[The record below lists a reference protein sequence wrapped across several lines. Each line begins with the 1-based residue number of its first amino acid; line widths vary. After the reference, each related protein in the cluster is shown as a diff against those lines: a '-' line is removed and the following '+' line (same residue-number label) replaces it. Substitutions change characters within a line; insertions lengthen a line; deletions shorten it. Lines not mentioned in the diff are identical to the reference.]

1 MCILLW
7 FRVPFIHDTA
17 RPPSLPARMH
27 RLSPLLLLGGVL
39 AGLLAF
45 GPGRAA
51 PDAAFSQNSSSG
63 LSLDQGQ
70 QDARQDGGP
79 APIAE
84 VRVDEDADAVPDRTG
99 DTVSVAGRVTAKP
112 GSLPL
117 PKAGLGALQDSTGG
131 VHFVA
136 TGERGIERG
145 DSLRVRGVLR
155 HVNGLAQIEVLRQNV
170 VDTPSKVPKPVP
182 LTVPS
187 AATEEYEG
195 RLVRVRGRVTARSAN
210 RGGEYFVL
218 REKKGT
224 DAQLTIYVANQHVER
239 IQPGRF
245 EAGDEVTTVGI
256 VGQYD
261 LSYQIHVRE
270 RGDLSPVPTPWAYLH
285 WALAGAAALV
295 LVAGAVVFFL
305 RTAVRRRT
313 RELRESQEALREKES
328 RLRSIT
334 ENVSDGIYRSTE
346 NGLVYANQALVDM
359 FGYEDL
365 EEFRAADPRTFYVD
379 PDRRDELIEKEA
391 REGRLDGEEV
401 RYRRK
406 DGSTF
411 IGLLS
416 TRQTK
421 QDDGNEKYFDGA
433 VTDITERRRRQK
445 ALRRSKR
452 RYQTLIDNFPDGGVF
467 LFDETLTY
475 QLAGGRGL
483 AKAGLSEEDLTGCT
497 LHDLFPKEIAD
508 RQAERYRRALEG
520 EESTLEESY
529 QGRHYRIQVVPVR
542 NGEEVVGGM
551 VVSQDIT
558 ERKRQRKVLEER
570 QTKIKALYSAAD
582 RLLRATSQ
590 DEVGE
595 ALVRLV
601 GQTLGYRGVSVRFA
615 RGGML
620 EASHVADATQTFMPA
635 RPDVPVDGDSAMAE
649 VYRSG
654 QTLAVGDLD
663 TAGVEPRHDYGDLR
677 SVVVAPIGTHGTFA
691 VGSPEP
697 QAIGT
702 FDTHLIEVLS
712 TYATV
717 ILDRLDRTQALQ
729 EERDLLGRVLE
740 TSPNAIV
747 RVDRDG
753 TFIEANGQVEE
764 VLGASRE
771 EIVGRTYN
779 DSEWKIT
786 DLDGSR
792 VPEEE
797 LPFSQVMSTGEPV
810 RGIEH
815 AIRQPDGSRRILSV
829 SGAPLCDDD
838 GGIVEIVFHLNDVT
852 SQRRRQQ
859 ALREREQMIEALYE
873 ATGELLRA
881 ERRAEVADHLVALVS
896 DTLGHPA
903 TTIRWA
909 RDGRLEP
916 SRVPQAVRDR
926 MPERPAHDLDGDT
939 PAARAYRAGETRVY
953 DDLSTAV
960 DEDRGDIRAT
970 AYIPMG
976 EYGLISVY
984 SPEVGGIDAFDRRLL
999 EVLSAYAALVL
1010 ERLDREKALRETK
1023 RKAEEASRMKSS
1035 FLANMSHEIRTPLTS
1050 IIGFAEAIGED
1061 TAAAPRFAPL
1071 IERGGKRLLET
1082 LEGVLNLS
1090 KLEAGQMELETRPVN
1105 LAEQAHRT
1113 AEELRPE
1120 AVEKG
1125 LTLQVETE
1133 EHPAQASADEGGV
1146 QIVLRNL
1153 LSNAIKYTTA
1163 GSVTVQ
1169 VYHEGEEAVLEV
1181 EDTGIGME
1189 PETAQELFEPFRQAS
1204 EGMSREYE
1212 GTGVGLAVTKKAVE
1226 EMGGIIEVDTQ
1237 EGEGSCFTVRL
1248 PDVGANGES
1257 DL

>member
-1 MCILLW
+1 MAL
-7 FRVPFIHDTA
+7 
-17 RPPSLPARMH
+17 
-27 RLSPLLLLGGVL
+27 
-39 AGLLAF
+39 
-45 GPGRAA
+45 
-51 PDAAFSQNSSSG
+51 
-63 LSLDQGQ
+63 
-70 QDARQDGGP
+70 

-99 DTVSVAGRVTAKP
+99 DTVSVAGRVTANP

-117 PKAGLGALQDSTGG
+117 PKAGMGALQDSTGG

-145 DSLRVRGVLR
+145 DSLRVWGVLR
-155 HVNGLAQIEVLRQNV
+155 HVNGLAQIEVFRQKV
-170 VDTPSKVPKPVP
+170 VDTPPKIPKPVP

-187 AATEEYEG
+187 AATEAYEG
-195 RLVRVRGRVTARSAN
+195 RLVRVRGVVTARSAN

-218 REKKGT
+218 RERQGT

-239 IQPGRF
+239 IQPDRF
-245 EAGDEVTTVGI
+245 EVGDEATTVGI

-261 LSYQIHVRE
+261 LSYQIHARAKE
-270 RGDLSPVPTPWAYLH
+270 DLSHVQAPWAYLK
-285 WALAGAAALV
+285 WVLVGVGALV
-295 LVAGAVVFFL
+295 LVAGAVVFVL

-346 NGLVYANQALVDM
+346 DGLVYANPALIDM

-365 EEFRAADPRTFYVD
+365 EAFREADPRTFYAD
-379 PDRRDELIEKEA
+379 PDRREELIEKEA
-391 REGRLDGEEV
+391 REGRLDSEEV

-416 TRQTK
+416 TRQTE
-421 QDDGNEKYFDGA
+421 QEDGTEKYFDGA

-452 RYQTLIDNFPDGGVF
+452 RYQTLVDNFPEGGVF
-467 LFDETLTY
+467 LFDEDLTY

-483 AKAGLSEEDLTGCT
+483 ADVGLSKGDLIGCT
-497 LHDLFPKEIAD
+497 LHDLFPDEIAE
-508 RQAERYRRALEG
+508 RQAEHYRRALEG

-529 QGRHYRIQVVPVR
+529 QGRHYRVQVLPVR
-542 NGEEVVGGM
+542 NGAEVVGGM
-551 VVSQDIT
+551 AVSRDIT
-558 ERKRQRKVLEER
+558 ERKRQRKALEER
-570 QTKIKALYSAAD
+570 QTKIRALYSAAD
-582 RLLRATSQ
+582 RLLRATSP

-601 GQTLGYRGVSVRFA
+601 GQTLGYQGVSVRFA

-620 EASHVADATQTFMPA
+620 EARHVADATRTFMPA

-654 QTLAVGDLD
+654 QTLAVGDLE
-663 TAGVEPRHDYGDLR
+663 TAEAEPRHDYGDLR
-677 SVVVAPIGTHGTFA
+677 SVVVAPMGEHGTFA
-691 VGSPEP
+691 VASPEP
-697 QAIGT
+697 EAIST

-753 TFIEANGQVEE
+753 TFIEANGQIQE
-764 VLGASRE
+764 VLGASKE
-771 EIVGRTYN
+771 KIIGRTYN
-779 DSEWKIT
+779 DSGWDIT
-786 DLDGSR
+786 APDGSR

-797 LPFSQVMSTGEPV
+797 LPFFQIMSTGEPV

-815 AIRQPDGSRRILSV
+815 TICQPDGSRRILSV
-829 SGAPLCDDD
+829 SGAPLYDEE
-838 GGIVEIVFHLNDVT
+838 GGIGEVVFHLNDIT
-852 SQRRRQQ
+852 GQRRRQR

-903 TTIRWA
+903 TTIRWV
-909 RDGRLEP
+909 RDGQLEP
-916 SRVPQAVRDR
+916 SRVPQAVRER
-926 MPERPAHDLDGDT
+926 MPERPAYDLDGDT

-953 DDLSTAV
+953 DDLSTVV
-960 DEDRGDIRAT
+960 DEMDRGDIRAT
-970 AYIPMG
+970 AYVPVG
-976 EYGLISVY
+976 EYGLISVG

-1061 TAAAPRFAPL
+1061 TAAASRFAPL

-1090 KLEAGQMELETRPVN
+1090 KLEAGQMELEQRPVN
-1105 LAEQAHRT
+1105 LADQAHCT

-1120 AVEKG
+1120 AAEKG

-1133 EHPAQASADEGGV
+1133 ERPVQAWADEGGV

-1163 GSVTVQ
+1163 GCVTVQ
-1169 VYHEGEEAVLEV
+1169 VSHEDETARLKV

-1189 PETAQELFEPFRQAS
+1189 PETVKELFEPFRQAS

-1226 EMGGIIEVDTQ
+1226 EMGGTIEVDTRK
-1237 EGEGSCFTVRL
+1237 GEGSCFTVRL
-1248 PDVGANGES
+1248 PGADANQGRGA
-1257 DL
+1257 